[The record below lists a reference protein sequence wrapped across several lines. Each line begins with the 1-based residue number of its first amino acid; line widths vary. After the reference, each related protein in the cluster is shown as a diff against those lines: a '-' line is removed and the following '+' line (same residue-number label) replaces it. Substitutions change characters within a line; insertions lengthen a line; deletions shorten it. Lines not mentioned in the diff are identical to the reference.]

1 MKASVP
7 LPQHLSPELPP
18 RRSAALLAVT
28 NGSIVGVREGR
39 SAPLA
44 FRLFD
49 LPEGGGEGAPMR
61 LVIAAIALFVACLPA
76 PARAAPCPDGY
87 FQAEA
92 SNTIAGTGATL
103 NPTVCVLIT
112 TARTHIDMKL
122 IVLANVTN
130 VQALEEKVLRG
141 LGASSDCGG
150 LFSLGS
156 LTSVGGWDVSEMKLS
171 FVRTPASAVIHGSAK
186 VKVCNFATGIANALG
201 GTFQL
206 DAVLNYKLE
215 GEVLSFQIDPNR
227 LRLRPAFANQYR
239 DKIYSVFNTALSQY
253 SFTPYAYLPP
263 KLRPYMQDLSP
274 RIDNAGFQVNQN
286 QLMLRVAMSASLTK
300 ATADEAL
307 RNATSG
313 WTVEDIINF
322 LRSHIGG
329 GRTS

>member
-1 MKASVP
+1 
-7 LPQHLSPELPP
+7 
-18 RRSAALLAVT
+18 
-28 NGSIVGVREGR
+28 
-39 SAPLA
+39 
-44 FRLFD
+44 
-49 LPEGGGEGAPMR
+49 MR
-61 LVIAAIALFVACLPA
+61 LVIGVIALFVACLPA
-76 PARAAPCPDGY
+76 PAQAAPCPDGY